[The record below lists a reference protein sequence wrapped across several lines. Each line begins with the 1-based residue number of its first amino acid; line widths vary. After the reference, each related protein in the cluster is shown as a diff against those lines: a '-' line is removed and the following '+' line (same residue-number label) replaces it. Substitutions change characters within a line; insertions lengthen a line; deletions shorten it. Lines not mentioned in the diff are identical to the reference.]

1 MGDRCIV
8 GQDEAVPEEWFASRP
23 QLFFAGKPGISA
35 RLKAQI
41 SRWTRNVPAFGRCQ
55 HTFALTTLPLPF
67 LVLCGSER
75 G

>member
-8 GQDEAVPEEWFASRP
+8 GQDEAVPEEWFASRL

-41 SRWTRNVPAFGRCQ
+41 SRWTRNVPALSFRAGGVNILS
-55 HTFALTTLPLPF
+55 H
-67 LVLCGSER
+67 
-75 G
+75 